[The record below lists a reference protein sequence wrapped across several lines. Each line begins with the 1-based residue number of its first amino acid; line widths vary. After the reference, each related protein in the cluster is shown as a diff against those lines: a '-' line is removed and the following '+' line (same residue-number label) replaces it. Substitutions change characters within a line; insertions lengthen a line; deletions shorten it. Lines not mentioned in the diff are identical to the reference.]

1 MGGEAFLDKK
11 ILASMALAPESSRL
25 ASWLVPPVQVR
36 TMPCISDDQF
46 QCERE
51 IKVICNASFAYTAF
65 IQAHLEGYG
74 FHLQNPEAVMRGEKP
89 IVKEVNIPQ
98 YIFKKSS
105 ILIKYN
111 GKLPTVT
118 NYLSKM

>member
-25 ASWLVPPVQVR
+25 ASWLVPPVQVK
-36 TMPCISDDQF
+36 TIIDDHF
-46 QCERE
+46 QCERDM
-51 IKVICNASFAYTAF
+51 KVICNASFAYTAF

-89 IVKEVNIPQ
+89 IVKEVNIPRN
-98 YIFKKSS
+98 IFM
-105 ILIKYN
+105 
-111 GKLPTVT
+111 VFR
-118 NYLSKM
+118 

>member
-98 YIFKKSS
+98 YIFK
-105 ILIKYN
+105 
-111 GKLPTVT
+111 
-118 NYLSKM
+118 